1 MDMISFKIK
10 SLFTI
15 LLLSIL
21 IVTFAYISSGFFLS
35 ITLSI
40 IIISALYFTKDIWL
54 PYKDGK
60 TKVRIFS
67 LKITYLTTLI
77 FCSPFFNNYFV
88 QNFLN
93 PTYKQLKQ
101 YYPLLPDFNFNNG
114 TPSILLI
121 VFTLTSVFIVNF
133 LMRDKT
139 ITGTHPSRI
148 DEEFQEKSYNERLQS
163 FCRVLDNNLNDID
176 ISTNWS
182 SEFFVPLE
190 AEVEIKYGHKK
201 KRKIMDLINAVRSD
215 KTSRVFLILGDPG
228 SGKSVSLR
236 RLCKQMLS
244 EVNKTGRVPI
254 YVNLKEW
261 TSQNTWSEESPPTQ
275 DDLYTFI
282 VQNLKDRLDFFGN
295 EFIDAYFN
303 KMFENG
309 RFFFILDSF
318 DEIPSVMDVDESS
331 WLIDRLSSLLYN
343 FLAGAHESR
352 GILSSRIY
360 RKPTSHFKTNA
371 ILEIRPFS
379 DLRIKESLE
388 KSIKL
393 DSKTIR
399 NLFKEKPQFI
409 SVARNPFS
417 AALIKNY
424 ANLYNGELPNN
435 ISELYSSYIKSRLNG
450 SIRKIERKGLS
461 IDDITKTA
469 SKIAIHMFKDPSFGL
484 EAPVDALT
492 NLLPDDKVQDVIDI
506 LTYVRLGRVGDS
518 DERLFSFSHRRFN
531 EYFVAIEMLA
541 TDQPIIKN
549 SIPTDSR
556 WRDALVMYCEI
567 ANDQKATE
575 IANFC
580 WDEIKLLN
588 DIKIN
593 DPQYIRSIHCIRF
606 LKDAF
611 RSRRECLSNF
621 DAELEELIKY
631 QVSSDTSIVTK
642 KIAVE
647 ALGIINESSI
657 DEIICKAMEVKSSWV
672 QNEAFKSCRYL
683 KSLTPSL
690 SLKIINYISKY
701 SIVELLKNKDELLFS
716 LSLSSAF
723 SSTLLL
729 VKVRLFIIS
738 MNITGYFILLI
749 LFPELLF
756 LYIFVLI
763 IALIF
768 RAITT
773 RKSHSTMEPF
783 FQTNFLLISSL
794 VILTQILPQPSPLNN
809 ARIHLFDF
817 GAFNLMSNLDVAYL
831 PQFISIIAVAMI
843 IPFYDIGFVLLRLKM
858 LKIRDVIEYMIV
870 LLGASIAIILPLYL
884 FNDYLHD
891 LLENHRFAVTLI
903 LFVIPLVQMLKGTY
917 ERVVDYIDIK
927 NITITKNFD
936 RTLLLSIFER
946 LKTNWG
952 RYRLVTLLDN
962 ERSKLTGEWKDNIFP
977 DNLHDDAASLLA
989 KIEEKS
995 MGFD

>member
-1 MDMISFKIK
+1 MISFKIK

-60 TKVRIFS
+60 AKVRIFS

-88 QNFLN
+88 QDFLN

-261 TSQNTWSEESPPTQ
+261 TSQKTWSEESPPTQ
-275 DDLYTFI
+275 DDLYNFI

-393 DSKTIR
+393 DSKTIHS
-399 NLFKEKPQFI
+399 LFKEKPQFI

-424 ANLYNGELPNN
+424 ANLHNGELPNN

-469 SKIAIHMFKDPSFGL
+469 SKIAIHMFKDPDFGL

-492 NLLPDDKVQDVIDI
+492 ILLPDDKVQDVIDI

-531 EYFVAIEMLA
+531 EYFVAIEMLG
-541 TDQPIIKN
+541 TEQPIIKN

-567 ANDQKATE
+567 ASNQKATE

-611 RSRRECLSNF
+611 RSRKECLSNF
-621 DAELEELIKY
+621 DSELEELIRC

-642 KIAVE
+642 KIVVE

-683 KSLTPSL
+683 KSLTPIL

-701 SIVELLKNKDELLFS
+701 SMIELLKNKNELLFS

-723 SSTLLL
+723 SSALFL
-729 VKVRLFIIS
+729 VKTRLFIIS
-738 MNITGYFILLI
+738 MNIIGYCILLL

-756 LYIFVLI
+756 IYMIVLI
-763 IALIF
+763 MALIF
-768 RAITT
+768 RAMTT
-773 RKSHSTMEPF
+773 IKSHSTMEPF
-783 FQTNFLLISSL
+783 LQTNFLLISFI
-794 VILTQILPQPSPLNN
+794 VILTQVFPQPEPLNN
-809 ARIHLFDF
+809 SRIHFFDF
-817 GAFNLMSNLDVAYL
+817 GMFHLISNLDVSYL
-831 PQFISIIAVAMI
+831 PQFICITAIVMT
-843 IPFYDIGFVLLRLKM
+843 IPWYDIGFFLLRLKM
-858 LKIRDVIEYMIV
+858 LKLNDVSKIILTFIAM
-870 LLGASIAIILPLYL
+870 SMAIIIPVY
-884 FNDYLHD
+884 FFYDYLHD
-891 LLENHRFAVTLI
+891 LIKLYQFKVL
-903 LFVIPLVQMLKGTY
+903 LFLSFIPCIQICKNIYG
-917 ERVVDYIDIK
+917 RAVDYIKIK
-927 NITITKNFD
+927 NTKITKEFD
-936 RTLLLSIFER
+936 RTLLLLNFEQ

-952 RYRLVTLLDN
+952 KYKLVALLEN
-962 ERSKLTGEWKDNIFP
+962 ERSKLTGEWKDNLFP
-977 DNLHDDAASLLA
+977 DKLHDDAASLLA